1 MQIDIDGIL
10 ANLGIKQLSK
20 MQQDT
25 LAQDAGKDLILLSPT
40 GSGKTL
46 AYVLQMLKSH
56 ATPGTCLIT
65 VPSRELAIQ
74 THDLLKAARTGL
86 RVACCHGGRPAGD
99 ERRTMADNHDII
111 VGTPGRT
118 ADHIA
123 SGGIDAAAV
132 TTWVVDEFDKALE
145 MGFKDQIEDIYR
157 QLTGLRRKIFVS
169 ATYSDYFRHY
179 IDVGRDAAVVDYRAE
194 GGGQPR
200 ISYHIVHSPEIDK
213 AATLVRLLHDL
224 GDKQSMVFLNY
235 RDAVDRLGQI
245 LKDNGIHHV
254 RYHGGMEQVDRE
266 KSLSRFRS
274 KSAYTMV
281 TTDLAARGLDI
292 DGVDAIIHYHL
303 PMTEEAF
310 VHRNG
315 RSARWQAEGQVFTII
330 NERETLPEW
339 MPGEADEYE
348 IKEGDR
354 PIPQPKFTTIYI
366 GKGKLDRISKGDIM
380 GFLCKQAS
388 LGREDVG
395 TITVKEKFSF
405 AAIRTSKV
413 KQAVKNTANEK
424 LKGKKVLIEIASS

>member
-1 MQIDIDGIL
+1 MGLRIAVVGLGSFGTRHAKTIKRLGLGEITAVVSRHSAKRLIPEARAYKTTAELLENEKIDAMVIAIPPFAHGDTEMLAARHGVPFFVEKPVSNDIITAHDILDEVRASGI
-10 ANLGIKQLSK
+10 
-20 MQQDT
+20 
-25 LAQDAGKDLILLSPT
+25 
-40 GSGKTL
+40 
-46 AYVLQMLKSH
+46 
-56 ATPGTCLIT
+56 IT
-65 VPSRELAIQ
+65 SVGYHYRYSSAIEKARELLQNEEPLSI
-74 THDLLKAARTGL
+74 
-86 RVACCHGGRPAGD
+86 HGYWLDSLP
-99 ERRTMADNHDII
+99 
-111 VGTPGRT
+111 
-118 ADHIA
+118 
-123 SGGIDAAAV
+123 DAA
-132 TTWVVDEFDKALE
+132 WWK
-145 MGFKDQIEDIYR
+145 K
-157 QLTGLRRKIFVS
+157 
-169 ATYSDYFRHY
+169 
-179 IDVGRDAAVVDYRAE
+179 RAE

-424 LKGKKVLIEIASS
+424 LKGKKVLIEIANS